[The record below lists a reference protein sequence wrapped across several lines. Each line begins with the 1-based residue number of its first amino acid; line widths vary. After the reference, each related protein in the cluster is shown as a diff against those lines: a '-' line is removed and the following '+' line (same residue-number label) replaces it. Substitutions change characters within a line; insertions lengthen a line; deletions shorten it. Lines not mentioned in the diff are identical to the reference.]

1 MKRIINLYRTIF
13 MNTIFAVSSKSTGTQ
28 KTLGLLGAVLAGVL
42 FVSALGGCAST
53 EPEVNSL
60 APSPDFAPVFPLA
73 SDRPK
78 MATGGI
84 YGNSQNDAWFGRGRN
99 YQIGDIITVLL
110 NESTQS
116 ARTQNSDVSRVTKNT
131 ALPSGL
137 STKLGSLSPV
147 LNGLDLSQGTVN
159 STGTGKAGQQ
169 ASLQGSIA
177 VTVVEILSNGNLM
190 VRGEKKLGLAEGTEV
205 IQVAGV
211 IRPQDIG
218 PNGTVN
224 SLRLANAQIAYR
236 GVGDL
241 ANASKVGWGTTAL
254 HKFWPF

>member
-1 MKRIINLYRTIF
+1 
-13 MNTIFAVSSKSTGTQ
+13 MNKYLALSSKSTSPQ
-28 KTLGLLGAVLAGVL
+28 KTLGGLSILCLSFSLFGV
-42 FVSALGGCAST
+42 LGGCAST
-53 EPEVNSL
+53 DPEVNSL
-60 APSPDFAPVFPLA
+60 APSPDFSPVFPLA

-236 GVGDL
+236 GIGDL
-241 ANASKVGWGTTAL
+241 ANASKVGWGTTMM